1 MCQQQ
6 TWTTLRTVITY
17 PQPAKKRPR
26 THGETILKPARTL
39 LLALVLAAMPQAC
52 TTPAAQSATE
62 AAAPSIVIY
71 HAEGRRSER
80 VVWMCE
86 ELGLPYE
93 LKFRRGDVAGSFA
106 DIQAVNPGM
115 RVAPTVFYNGEL
127 LVESGAILEF
137 LLERHGGGRL
147 VPEVSSPDYASHL
160 RFMHYAEGT
169 LASDAVADYRV
180 ARATDGKAPR
190 GNETDGQRAMR
201 FAEDHLAKHSWF
213 GGAQFTAADIMMV
226 FPISYAIRMNVADP
240 AKYPSI
246 AAWQRKV
253 EARPAFQRML
263 AKARPDGRV
272 SPPPSLT
279 LP

>member
-1 MCQQQ
+1 M
-6 TWTTLRTVITY
+6 
-17 PQPAKKRPR
+17 
-26 THGETILKPARTL
+26 KPVMVLVAA
-39 LLALVLAAMPQAC
+39 ALSCALPAC
-52 TTPAAQSATE
+52 TSSAPAASTQQ

-80 VVWMCE
+80 VAWLCE

-115 RVAPTVFYNGEL
+115 RVAPTVFYDGEL

-137 LLERHGGGRL
+137 ILDRNGGGRL
-147 VPEVSSPDYASHL
+147 VPAVDSPDYATHL
-160 RFMHYAEGT
+160 RFMHFAEGT

-190 GNETDGQRAMR
+190 GAETDGQRAMR
-201 FAEDHLAKHSWF
+201 FADDHLAKHPWF
-213 GGAQFTAADIMMV
+213 GGSEFTAADIMMA

-240 AKYPSI
+240 AKYPHI
-246 AAWQRKV
+246 AAWQQKV

>member
-1 MCQQQ
+1 M
-6 TWTTLRTVITY
+6 
-17 PQPAKKRPR
+17 
-26 THGETILKPARTL
+26 KPARTL
-39 LLALVLAAMPQAC
+39 LLAIMLAATPAAC
-52 TTPAAQSATE
+52 TTPATPATQ
-62 AAAPSIVIY
+62 AATPSIVIY

-80 VVWMCE
+80 VVWLCE

-106 DIQAVNPGM
+106 DILAVNPGM
-115 RVAPTVFYNGEL
+115 RVAPTVFYNVEL

-137 LLERHGGGRL
+137 LMDRHGGGRL
-147 VPEVSSPDYASHL
+147 VPDVNSPDYATHL

-190 GNETDGQRAMR
+190 GATETDGQRAMR
-201 FAEDHLAKHSWF
+201 FAEDHLAKHPYF
-213 GGAQFTAADIMMV
+213 GGSDFTAADIMMV

-240 AKYPSI
+240 AKYPNI
-246 AAWQRKV
+246 AAWQAKV

>member
-1 MCQQQ
+1 M
-6 TWTTLRTVITY
+6 
-17 PQPAKKRPR
+17 
-26 THGETILKPARTL
+26 KPARTL
-39 LLALVLAAMPQAC
+39 LLAILLAAMPQAC
-52 TTPAAQSATE
+52 TTPPSPSATQ
-62 AAAPSIVIY
+62 AATPSIVIY

-80 VVWMCE
+80 VVWLCE

-137 LLERHGGGRL
+137 LLDRHGGGRL
-147 VPEVSSPDYASHL
+147 VPDVNSTDYATHL

-169 LASDAVADYRV
+169 LASDVVADYRV

-190 GNETDGQRAMR
+190 GERETDGQRAMR
-201 FAEDHLAKHSWF
+201 FAEDHLAKQPWF
-213 GGAQFTAADIMMV
+213 GGSEFSAADIMMV

-240 AKYPSI
+240 AKYPRI
-246 AAWQRKV
+246 VAWQQKV

-272 SPPPSLT
+272 APPPSLT

>member
-1 MCQQQ
+1 M
-6 TWTTLRTVITY
+6 I
-17 PQPAKKRPR
+17 
-26 THGETILKPARTL
+26 ARAL
-39 LLALVLAAMPQAC
+39 LLAFMLTATPAC
-52 TTPAAQSATE
+52 TISPTPATQTAT
-62 AAAPSIVIY
+62 PSIVIY

-80 VVWMCE
+80 VVWLCE

-137 LLERHGGGRL
+137 LLDRHGGGRL
-147 VPEVSSPDYASHL
+147 VPDVNSPDYATHL

-190 GNETDGQRAMR
+190 GPNETDGQRAMR
-201 FAEDHLAKHSWF
+201 FAEDHLAKHPYF
-213 GGAQFTAADIMMV
+213 GGSGFTAADIMMV

-240 AKYPSI
+240 AKYPNI
-246 AAWQRKV
+246 AAWQAKV

>member
-1 MCQQQ
+1 M
-6 TWTTLRTVITY
+6 
-17 PQPAKKRPR
+17 
-26 THGETILKPARTL
+26 KPARTL
-39 LLALVLAAMPQAC
+39 LLAIVLAAMPQAC

-106 DIQAVNPGM
+106 DIQAVNAGM

-137 LLERHGGGRL
+137 LLDRHGGGRL
-147 VPEVSSPDYASHL
+147 VPETSSPDYATHL

-180 ARATDGKAPR
+180 ACATDGKAPR
-190 GNETDGQRAMR
+190 GEKETDGQRAMR
-201 FAEDHLAKHSWF
+201 FAEDHLAKHPYF
-213 GGAQFTAADIMMV
+213 GGSQFTAADIMMS
-226 FPISYAIRMNVADP
+226 FPVEAGADR
-240 AKYPSI
+240 AFDI
-246 AAWQRKV
+246 ATKPRLAAFLQRIH
-253 EARPAFQRML
+253 ARPAYQRAL
-263 AKARPDGRV
+263 ERGGPYTYA
-272 SPPPSLT
+272 
-279 LP
+279 

>member
-1 MCQQQ
+1 MKPVLVLMAAALACALPACTSTAPAAAQQ
-6 TWTTLRTVITY
+6 T
-17 PQPAKKRPR
+17 
-26 THGETILKPARTL
+26 
-39 LLALVLAAMPQAC
+39 
-52 TTPAAQSATE
+52 
-62 AAAPSIVIY
+62 AAPSIVIY

-80 VVWMCE
+80 VAWLCE

-115 RVAPTVFYNGEL
+115 RVAPTVFYDGEL

-137 LLERHGGGRL
+137 ILDRNGGGRL
-147 VPEVSSPDYASHL
+147 VPAVDSPDYATHL
-160 RFMHYAEGT
+160 RFMHFAEGT

-190 GNETDGQRAMR
+190 GAETDGQRAMR
-201 FAEDHLAKHSWF
+201 FADDHLAKHPWF
-213 GGAQFTAADIMMV
+213 GGSEFTAADIMMA

-240 AKYPSI
+240 AKYPHI
-246 AAWQRKV
+246 AAWQQKV

>member
-1 MCQQQ
+1 M
-6 TWTTLRTVITY
+6 RIISAVF
-17 PQPAKKRPR
+17 
-26 THGETILKPARTL
+26 
-39 LLALVLAAMPQAC
+39 LAVAIAAALPAC
-52 TTPAAQSATE
+52 TAGLQAPSTTDAVTPAA
-62 AAAPSIVIY
+62 PRIVIY

-80 VVWMCE
+80 VAWLCE

-115 RVAPTVFYNGEL
+115 RVAPTVFYNDEL
-127 LVESGAILEF
+127 LVESGAILQ
-137 LLERHGGGRL
+137 LILDRNGGGRL
-147 VPEVSSPDYASHL
+147 VPPVNSPDYGVHL
-160 RFMHYAEGT
+160 KFMHFAEGT
-169 LASDAVADYRV
+169 LASDVIADYRT

-190 GNETDGQRAMR
+190 GETETDGQRAMR
-201 FAEDHLAKHSWF
+201 YADDHLAKHPWF
-213 GGAQFTAADIMMV
+213 GGSQFTAADIMMV

-240 AKYPSI
+240 AKYPRI
-246 AAWQRKV
+246 AEWQQRV

-272 SPPPSLT
+272 APPPSLT

>member
-1 MCQQQ
+1 M
-6 TWTTLRTVITY
+6 
-17 PQPAKKRPR
+17 
-26 THGETILKPARTL
+26 KPAHTL
-39 LLALVLAAMPQAC
+39 LLAIVLAAMPQAC
-52 TTPAAQSATE
+52 TTPAAQTATQT
-62 AAAPSIVIY
+62 ASPSIVIY

-80 VVWMCE
+80 VVWLCE

-137 LLERHGGGRL
+137 LLDRHGGGRL
-147 VPEVSSPDYASHL
+147 VPDVNSPDYATHL

-180 ARATDGKAPR
+180 ARATDSKAPR
-190 GNETDGQRAMR
+190 GAETDGQRAMR
-201 FAEDHLAKHSWF
+201 FAEDHLAKQPYF
-213 GGAQFTAADIMMV
+213 GGSEFTAADIMMV

-240 AKYPSI
+240 AKYPNI
-246 AAWQRKV
+246 AAWQTKV